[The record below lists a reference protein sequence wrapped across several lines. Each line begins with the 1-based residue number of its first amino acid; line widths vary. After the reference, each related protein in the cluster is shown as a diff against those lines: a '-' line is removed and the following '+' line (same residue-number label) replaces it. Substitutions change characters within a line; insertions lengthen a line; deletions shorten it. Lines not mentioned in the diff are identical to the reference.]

1 MARDAETLFVRRFD
15 GDLHPSAVTNPPG
28 RHDHFTLALW
38 LAGRGTFELNGVLAQ
53 LESGH
58 AQLVPAGVPH
68 RLVNARQAEVVAL
81 GFCGTCFEL
90 DPALLAPF
98 DRVRRGGSFTIRPRE
113 SAHLAHLLGALERE
127 LRGEGAALVT
137 RSLLI
142 LILVELERAHRAAGG
157 PTMHALPT
165 PVADA
170 LALIERRCLEPGL
183 GLRDVAAAV
192 GRSPAHL
199 TTAVRRA
206 TGRTVHQWIT
216 LGRMGEARRL
226 LEQTTLSIDEIAE
239 RLGYADSRHFR
250 RVFQRDQGVSPSAF
264 RGLTTRG
271 GREPARP
278 QPALRASSSIVSS

>member
-1 MARDAETLFVRRFD
+1 MARDADTLFVRRFD
-15 GDLHPSAVTNPPG
+15 GDVHPSAAAKPPG

-38 LAGRGTFELNGVLAQ
+38 LAGQGTFELNGVLAQ
-53 LESGH
+53 LETGH

-68 RLVNARQAEVVAL
+68 RLVHARRAEVVAL

-98 DRVRRGGSFTIRPRE
+98 DRVRRGGSFTVRPRE
-113 SAHLAHLLGALERE
+113 SGHLAHLLGALERE

-142 LILVELERAHRAAGG
+142 LILVELERAHRASGG
-157 PTMHALPT
+157 PTKHALPAA
-165 PVADA
+165 VADA

-199 TTAVRRA
+199 TTVVRRA
-206 TGRTVHQWIT
+206 TGRTVQQWIT
-216 LGRMGEARRL
+216 VGRMGEARRL
-226 LEQTTLSIDEIAE
+226 LAQTALAIDEVAE
-239 RLGYADSRHFR
+239 RLGYADPRHFR

-264 RGLTTRG
+264 RALAAHDSTPVSPRPP
-271 GREPARP
+271 EARP
-278 QPALRASSSIVSS
+278 SSARD